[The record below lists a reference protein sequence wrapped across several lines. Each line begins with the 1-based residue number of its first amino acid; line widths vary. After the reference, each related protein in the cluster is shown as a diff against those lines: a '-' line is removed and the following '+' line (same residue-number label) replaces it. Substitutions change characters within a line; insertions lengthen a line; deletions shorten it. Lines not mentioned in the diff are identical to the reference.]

1 MTHSTCIL
9 ELVIKHKPNAI
20 DYVVIAL
27 GFFKGNSP
35 HSCKTITIFSLLLF
49 KHVCPICTL
58 QINCVTLN

>member
-1 MTHSTCIL
+1 MTNSTCIL
-9 ELVIKHKPNAI
+9 ELVINHEPNAI

-27 GFFKGNSP
+27 GFSKGNPP
-35 HSCKTITIFSLLLF
+35 HSCKFITIFFLLLF